1 MAKKPSGR
9 RRADVQINVLEQFE
23 LRSRRSLI
31 EAERKKSSR
40 SIRRAERKAARAAER
55 ELKKAQT
62 VEAKSDALGEN
73 VVRQQAPTISR
84 GRQVRRFT
92 TISVALGMFTTTVL
106 PAYAFSPDVAAMS
119 RFTTTDAVSIASS
132 DGTQGLTVAAVN
144 LTKYTRN
151 TAKSISAETL
161 FRSQLRSLIA
171 MDRSPKIAALLANPE
186 FSSLDPLRI
195 MNVAAR
201 FEGTPYAFGGDTPAA
216 FDCSGYVAYV
226 FAHFGVPLPHSVH
239 GQSLLGKKV
248 KPENARPGDLVIF
261 NDLSHDGI
269 YAGNG
274 NFWHAPRRGDRVKL
288 APIYSSNIHFVRITK
303 DN

>member
-9 RRADVQINVLEQFE
+9 RRADVQINVFEQFE
-23 LRSRRSLI
+23 LRSRRSLE

-40 SIRRAERKAARAAER
+40 SIRRAERKAARVAER
-55 ELKKAQT
+55 ELKLAQ
-62 VEAKSDALGEN
+62 AKDVSVSVDGEN
-73 VVRQQAPTISR
+73 IVRNISQASR
-84 GRQVRRFT
+84 GSRARRFT

-119 RFTTTDAVSIASS
+119 RFTTTDAFAVATNA
-132 DGTQGLTVAAVN
+132 DTQDLTVAAVN
-144 LTKYTRN
+144 LTKFTRN
-151 TAKSISAETL
+151 SAKSISAEAL
-161 FRSQLRSLIA
+161 FRTQLRSLIA

-186 FSSLDPLRI
+186 FNSLDPLQI
-195 MNVAAR
+195 MSVAAR
-201 FEGTPYAFGGDTPAA
+201 FEGTPYAFGGDSPAA

-226 FAHFGVPLPHSVH
+226 FAHFGVALPHSVH
-239 GQSLLGKKV
+239 GQNLLGRKV

-288 APIYSSNIHFVRITK
+288 APIYSANIHYVRITK
-303 DN
+303 QD

>member
-1 MAKKPSGR
+1 MAEKPSGR
-9 RRADVQINVLEQFE
+9 RRADVQVNIFEQFE
-23 LRSRRSLI
+23 LRSRRSIL

-40 SIRRAERKAARAAER
+40 LIRRAERKAARIAEKEMKR
-55 ELKKAQT
+55 AQNLKQP
-62 VEAKSDALGEN
+62 SP
-73 VVRQQAPTISR
+73 VVGDIVVPQIETRVSS
-84 GRQVRRFT
+84 GHKVRRFT
-92 TISVALGMFTTTVL
+92 TTSVALGMFMTTVL

-119 RFTTTDAVSIASS
+119 RFTTTDAVSIATS

-151 TAKSISAETL
+151 AAKSISAETL

-186 FSSLDPLRI
+186 FSRLDPVQI

-239 GQSLLGKKV
+239 GQSLLGRRV

-269 YAGNG
+269 FAGNG

-288 APIYSSNIHFVRITK
+288 APIYSSNIHFIRIVK